1 MTTKDRDSAEKDHPD
16 DLRMTLDSHP
26 QVKSSPKRNV
36 PDVKV
41 ERLIDLIGN
50 EQFSIRMA
58 AAKKLAALGEEA
70 IPALLTA
77 LQEGLWYTR
86 ECAVQALGNIAS
98 PGAIAPLLTS
108 LRDENVGV
116 RQAAARAL
124 SNMVEKEM
132 SAEVAQAIAQ
142 SDHEAQRSILEA
154 IRKASPLAGRE
165 LDGLLGRHPKPSREE
180 QEESVVEQA
189 LSQDTRLPSGKD
201 KDGWSLWKKLLRFL
215 ESRS

>member
-1 MTTKDRDSAEKDHPD
+1 MAKGRGRGDKDRRDE
-16 DLRMTLDSHP
+16 LRMTLDSNP
-26 QVKSSPKRNV
+26 QGKPSPKRDA
-36 PDVKV
+36 PDAKV

-58 AAKKLAALGEEA
+58 AAKKLADLGEKA

-86 ECAVQALGNIAS
+86 ECAVQALGNMGSAE
-98 PGAIAPLLTS
+98 AIEPLLAR

-124 SNMVEKEM
+124 SNMIEQEM
-132 SAEVAQAIAQ
+132 CSEVAHAIAQ
-142 SDHEAQRSILEA
+142 SDHNTQRYILEA

-165 LDGLLGRHPKPSREE
+165 LDGLLGKLPEPSRKE
-180 QEESVVEQA
+180 QEEFIAEQTP
-189 LSQDTRLPSGKD
+189 SRDTHLPPKED
-201 KDGWSLWKKLLRFL
+201 RDNWSLWRWLRRFL